1 MIKAIAKLNFPKF
14 RLPRLKLPRL
24 KIPGLKLN
32 LGAKTHIALGQ
43 TFLVVTVVLLAV
55 SLELVPDRVG
65 ALRQGRAS
73 LAEAIAITSSGA
85 IVKGDSKTLEGT
97 LRLIVERNPD
107 VISAAVRLADG
118 VTLATIGEHDWTDS
132 DNAVSTDTHIKV
144 PIWSAKKKWGQVELR
159 YTPLTATG
167 WLAVVQHPLVKLT
180 AFMAFAAFVM
190 FYFYLR
196 RVLKHLDPSQSVPPH
211 VRSALDTLAE
221 GLMVVD
227 GKESIVLAN
236 QAFAAIVGIS
246 SDDLLG
252 RSATDFP
259 WVSAD
264 GEPLTDTVF
273 PWSKSLQDGSLQRQD
288 MFYLLDS
295 DGKARTFLINCSP
308 VLGSGDKPAGALI
321 SLEDIS
327 VLEEHTVELRKAKE
341 VAEEANRSKSGFLAN
356 MSHEIRTPMNAIL
369 GFADVL
375 RRGYEKND
383 AERRKHLNTIHSSG
397 QHLLQLINDVL
408 DLSKVESGH
417 MEMEQIAMAPH
428 AIACEVVKTMAVK
441 AEEKSIFLDLDVDGP
456 IPEKV
461 FGDPTRMRQII
472 TNLLSNAVKFTDE
485 GGVKVV
491 IRMSSV
497 EDQPRLTVDVID
509 NGIGIAEDKVATV
522 FEPFV
527 QADSSTTRRYGGTG
541 LGLDI
546 SRRFARLMGGDII
559 ATSVLGEGST
569 FSATIDPGALDDIRM
584 LEPDEARAAMEEIV
598 DESHV
603 KWQFNA
609 GRVLVVDDGDENRE
623 LVQLVL
629 EEAGL
634 QVDQA
639 ENGQVGFEMAS
650 ATDYDVVLM
659 DMQMPV
665 MDGYEATAQLRKT
678 GVETPIYALTAN
690 AMMGF
695 EEKCLAAGCTGFMT
709 KPVDID
715 LLLDTLGKLL
725 GGERSKVQAAPMVE
739 DTDVGQDSM
748 FDTSACASGPPI
760 ISRLASGSPRI
771 QSTIFK
777 FIHTL
782 DGKLDEMDS
791 AWGERDFTELAA
803 LAHWLKGSGG
813 TIGFDDFTDPAKN
826 LETLAKSGSEDG
838 IVMAL
843 RDLRNMAAR
852 LVAPGAI
859 PAPAEPPTL
868 QTSAQAPATQSA
880 AGEIPSGPPIVS
892 RLAGGGPRIQA
903 TIGKF
908 VGRLD
913 GKLEQMD
920 VAWAQRD
927 FAELAALAHWLK
939 GSGGTIGFDDFT
951 EPAKNLEVL
960 AKGASEEGMDMAL
973 REIRGLA
980 SRLVV
985 PNGVPL
991 AASA

>member
-1 MIKAIAKLNFPKF
+1 MSKLSMPK
-14 RLPRLKLPRL
+14 LKMPRLKLPGL
-24 KIPGLKLN
+24 KLPGLKLN
-32 LGAKTHIALGQ
+32 LSAKTHIALGQ

-55 SLELVPDRVG
+55 SLNLVPDRLG
-65 ALRQGRAS
+65 ALRQSRAT
-73 LAEAIAITSSGA
+73 LAEAIAISSSGA
-85 IVKGDSKTLEGT
+85 IVKGDSKTLKGT

-107 VISAAVRLADG
+107 IVSAAVRLADG
-118 VTLATIGEHDWTDS
+118 VILVTIGEHDWAGSDS
-132 DNAVSTDTHIKV
+132 EHSTDTHIKV

-180 AFMAFAAFVM
+180 AFMAFASFIM

-196 RVLKHLDPSQSVPPH
+196 RVLQHLDPSQSVPPH

-252 RSATDFP
+252 HSATDFP
-259 WVSAD
+259 WVNAE
-264 GEPLTDTVF
+264 GEPLTDAVF
-273 PWSKSLQDGSLQRQD
+273 PWSKALEDGSLQRQD
-288 MFYLLDS
+288 MFHMLDS

-321 SLEDIS
+321 SLEDVS
-327 VLEEHTVELRKAKE
+327 VLEEHKVELRKAKE

-369 GFADVL
+369 GFADLL
-375 RRGYEKND
+375 RRGYEKNE

-417 MEMEQIAMAPH
+417 MEIERIEMAPH
-428 AIACEVVKTMAVK
+428 AIACEVVTTLAVK
-441 AEEKSIFLDLDVDGP
+441 ADEKSIFLDLDVDGA

-461 FGDPTRMRQII
+461 LGDPTRMRQII
-472 TNLLSNAVKFTDE
+472 TNLISNAVKFTDE

-491 IRMSSV
+491 VRMSSV
-497 EDQPRLTVDVID
+497 QDQPRLTVDVID

-546 SRRFARLMGGDII
+546 SRRFARLMGGDIV

-569 FSATIDPGALDDIRM
+569 FTATIDPGPLDDVRM
-584 LEPDEARAAMEEIV
+584 LEPDEARAAMEEIT

-634 QVDQA
+634 EVDQA
-639 ENGQVGFEMAS
+639 ENGKIGFDMARET
-650 ATDYDVVLM
+650 AYDVVLM

-665 MDGYEATAQLRKT
+665 MDGYEATAALRQA
-678 GVETPIYALTAN
+678 GVETPIYALTAD
-690 AMMGF
+690 AMKGF
-695 EEKCLAAGCTGFMT
+695 EEKCLAAGCTGFLT

-715 LLLDTLGKLL
+715 LLLDTVGKLL
-725 GGERSKVQAAPMVE
+725 GGERSKVEAAPMME
-739 DTDVGQDSM
+739 DADTGQDSI
-748 FDTSACASGPPI
+748 FDISACASGPPI
-760 ISRLASGSPRI
+760 TSRLAGGSPRI
-771 QSTIFK
+771 QSTIIK
-777 FIHTL
+777 FVHTL

-791 AWGERDFTELAA
+791 AWAERDFTQLAA

-813 TIGFDDFTDPAKN
+813 TIGFDDFTGPAKN
-826 LETLAKSGSEDG
+826 LEMLAKSGSEDG
-838 IVMAL
+838 IPVAL
-843 RDLRNMAAR
+843 LELRNMGAR
-852 LVAPGAI
+852 LVLPGQVPEATEAPVLEQAVPAA
-859 PAPAEPPTL
+859 PAPSTG
-868 QTSAQAPATQSA
+868 
-880 AGEIPSGPPIVS
+880 GEIPSGPPIVS
-892 RLAGGGPRIQA
+892 RLASGGPRMQA

-908 VGRLD
+908 VERLD

-927 FAELAALAHWLK
+927 YAELAALAHWLK

-951 EPAKNLEVL
+951 EPAKNLEML
-960 AKGASEEGMDMAL
+960 AKAESEDGIEMTL
-973 REIRGLA
+973 LELRGLA
-980 SRLVV
+980 NRLVV
-985 PNGVPL
+985 PDGVPL

>member
-1 MIKAIAKLNFPKF
+1 MSKLSMPK
-14 RLPRLKLPRL
+14 LKMPRLKLPGL
-24 KIPGLKLN
+24 KLPGLKLN
-32 LGAKTHIALGQ
+32 LSAKTHIALGQ

-55 SLELVPDRVG
+55 SLNLVPDRLG
-65 ALRQGRAS
+65 ALRQSRAT
-73 LAEAIAITSSGA
+73 LAEAIAISSSGA
-85 IVKGDSKTLEGT
+85 IVKGDSKTLKGT

-107 VISAAVRLADG
+107 IVSAAVRLADG
-118 VTLATIGEHDWTDS
+118 VILVTIGEHDWEGSDS
-132 DNAVSTDTHIKV
+132 EHSTDTHIKV

-180 AFMAFAAFVM
+180 AFMAFASFIM

-196 RVLKHLDPSQSVPPH
+196 RVLQHLDPSRSVPPH

-252 RSATDFP
+252 HSATDFP
-259 WVSAD
+259 WVNAE
-264 GEPLTDTVF
+264 GEPLTDAVF
-273 PWSKSLQDGSLQRQD
+273 PWSKALEDGSLQRQD
-288 MFYLLDS
+288 MFHMLDS
-295 DGKARTFLINCSP
+295 DGRARTFLINCSP

-321 SLEDIS
+321 SLEDVS
-327 VLEEHTVELRKAKE
+327 VLEEHKVELRKAKE

-369 GFADVL
+369 GFADLL
-375 RRGYEKND
+375 RRGYEKNE

-417 MEMEQIAMAPH
+417 MEIERIEMAPH
-428 AIACEVVKTMAVK
+428 AIACEVVTTLAVK
-441 AEEKSIFLDLDVDGP
+441 ADEKSIFLDLDVDGA

-461 FGDPTRMRQII
+461 LGDPTRMRQII
-472 TNLLSNAVKFTDE
+472 TNLISNAVKFTDE

-491 IRMSSV
+491 VRMSSV
-497 EDQPRLTVDVID
+497 QDQPRLTVDVID

-546 SRRFARLMGGDII
+546 SRRFARLMGGDIV

-569 FSATIDPGALDDIRM
+569 FTATIDPGPLDDVRM
-584 LEPDEARAAMEEIV
+584 LEPDEARAAMEEIT

-634 QVDQA
+634 EVDQA
-639 ENGQVGFEMAS
+639 ENGKIGFDMARET
-650 ATDYDVVLM
+650 AYDVVLM

-665 MDGYEATAQLRKT
+665 MDGYEATAALRQA
-678 GVETPIYALTAN
+678 GVETPIYALTAD
-690 AMMGF
+690 AMKGF
-695 EEKCLAAGCTGFMT
+695 EEKCLAAGCTGFLT

-725 GGERSKVQAAPMVE
+725 GGERSKVEAAPMME
-739 DTDVGQDSM
+739 NADTGQDSI
-748 FDTSACASGPPI
+748 FDISACASGPPI
-760 ISRLASGSPRI
+760 TSRLAGGSPRI
-771 QSTIFK
+771 QSTILK
-777 FIHTL
+777 FIYTL

-791 AWGERDFTELAA
+791 AWAERDFTQLAA

-813 TIGFDDFTDPAKN
+813 TIGFDDFTNPAKN
-826 LETLAKSGSEDG
+826 LEMLAKSGSEDG
-838 IVMAL
+838 ISVAL
-843 RDLRNMAAR
+843 LELRNMGAR
-852 LVAPGAI
+852 LVVPGQVPEATEAPVLEQAVPAA
-859 PAPAEPPTL
+859 PAPSTG
-868 QTSAQAPATQSA
+868 
-880 AGEIPSGPPIVS
+880 GEIPSGPPIVS
-892 RLAGGGPRIQA
+892 RLASGGPRMQA

-908 VGRLD
+908 VERLD

-920 VAWAQRD
+920 VAWTQRD
-927 FAELAALAHWLK
+927 YAELAALAHWLK
-939 GSGGTIGFDDFT
+939 GSGGTIGFDDLT
-951 EPAKNLEVL
+951 EPAKNLEML
-960 AKGASEEGMDMAL
+960 AKAESEDGIEMTL
-973 REIRGLA
+973 LELRGLA
-980 SRLVV
+980 NRLVV
-985 PNGVPL
+985 PDGVPL

>member
-1 MIKAIAKLNFPKF
+1 MSKLSMPK
-14 RLPRLKLPRL
+14 LKMPRLKLPGL
-24 KIPGLKLN
+24 KLPGLKLN
-32 LGAKTHIALGQ
+32 LSAKTHIALGQ

-55 SLELVPDRVG
+55 SLNLVPDRLG
-65 ALRQGRAS
+65 ALRQSRAT
-73 LAEAIAITSSGA
+73 LAEAIAISSSGA
-85 IVKGDSKTLEGT
+85 IVKGDSKTLKGT

-107 VISAAVRLADG
+107 IVSAAVRLADG
-118 VTLATIGEHDWTDS
+118 VILVTIGEHDWAGSDS
-132 DNAVSTDTHIKV
+132 EHSTDTHIKV

-180 AFMAFAAFVM
+180 AFMAFASFIM

-196 RVLKHLDPSQSVPPH
+196 RVLQHLDPSRSVPPH

-252 RSATDFP
+252 HSATDFP
-259 WVSAD
+259 WVNAE
-264 GEPLTDTVF
+264 GEPLTDAVF
-273 PWSKSLQDGSLQRQD
+273 PWSKALEDGSLQRQD
-288 MFYLLDS
+288 MFHMLDS
-295 DGKARTFLINCSP
+295 DGRARTFLINCSP

-321 SLEDIS
+321 SLEDVS
-327 VLEEHTVELRKAKE
+327 VLEEHKVELRKAKE

-369 GFADVL
+369 GFADLL
-375 RRGYEKND
+375 RRGYEKNE

-417 MEMEQIAMAPH
+417 MEIERIEMAPH
-428 AIACEVVKTMAVK
+428 AIACEVVTTLAVK
-441 AEEKSIFLDLDVDGP
+441 ADEKSIFLDLDVDGA

-461 FGDPTRMRQII
+461 LGDPTRMRQII
-472 TNLLSNAVKFTDE
+472 TNLISNAVKFTDE

-491 IRMSSV
+491 VRMSSV
-497 EDQPRLTVDVID
+497 QDQPRLTVDVID

-546 SRRFARLMGGDII
+546 SRRFARLMGGDIV

-569 FSATIDPGALDDIRM
+569 FTATIDPGPLDDVRM
-584 LEPDEARAAMEEIV
+584 LEPDEARAAMEEIT

-634 QVDQA
+634 EVDQA
-639 ENGQVGFEMAS
+639 ENGKIGFDMARET
-650 ATDYDVVLM
+650 AYDVVLM

-665 MDGYEATAQLRKT
+665 MDGYEATAALRQA
-678 GVETPIYALTAN
+678 GVETPIYALTAD
-690 AMMGF
+690 AMKGF
-695 EEKCLAAGCTGFMT
+695 EEKCLAAGCTGFLT

-725 GGERSKVQAAPMVE
+725 GGERSKVEAGPIVE
-739 DTDVGQDSM
+739 DSDAGEGSM
-748 FDTSACASGPPI
+748 FGDSAGACGPPI
-760 ISRLASGSPRI
+760 ISRLAGGSARI
-771 QSTIFK
+771 QTTIIK

-782 DGKLDEMDS
+782 AGKLDDMDG
-791 AWGERDFTELAA
+791 AWAQRDFTELAA

-813 TIGFDDFTDPAKN
+813 TIGFDDFTEPAKD
-826 LETLAKSGSEDG
+826 LEMLAKAGSEDG
-838 IVMAL
+838 IALAL
-843 RDLRNMAAR
+843 RELRNLGAR
-852 LVAPGAI
+852 LAAPGQT
-859 PAPAEPPTL
+859 PAVTENPVLELAV
-868 QTSAQAPATQSA
+868 QAPTTRST
-880 AGEIPSGPPIVS
+880 AGTIPSGPPIVS
-892 RLAGGGPRIQA
+892 RLASGGPRIQA

-908 VGRLD
+908 VERLG
-913 GKLEQMD
+913 GKLDQMD

-927 FAELAALAHWLK
+927 FTELAALAHWLK

-951 EPAKNLEVL
+951 EPAKDLEML
-960 AKGASEEGMDMAL
+960 AKAKSEDGVETTLLGL
-973 REIRGLA
+973 RGLA
-980 SRLVV
+980 NRLVV
-985 PNGVPL
+985 PDGEPMV
-991 AASA
+991 ASA

>member
-1 MIKAIAKLNFPKF
+1 MIKAIAKLK
-14 RLPRLKLPRL
+14 LPRLKLPGL

-32 LGAKTHIALGQ
+32 LSAKTHIALGQ

-55 SLELVPDRVG
+55 SLNLVPDRVG
-65 ALRQGRAS
+65 ALRQSRATMS
-73 LAEAIAITSSGA
+73 EAIAIASSGA
-85 IVKGDSKTLEGT
+85 IVKGDTKTLEGT
-97 LRLIVERNPD
+97 LRLIVDRNPD
-107 VISAAVRLADG
+107 ILSAAVRQANGAAL
-118 VTLATIGEHDWTDS
+118 VTIGDHDWGGS
-132 DNAVSTDTHIKV
+132 EAEHSTDTHIKV
-144 PIWSAKKKWGQVELR
+144 PIWSAKKKWGQVELH
-159 YTPLTATG
+159 YTPLAATG
-167 WLAVVQHPLVKLT
+167 WLGALQHPLVKLT
-180 AFMAFAAFVM
+180 AFLAIASFVM

-196 RVLKHLDPSQSVPPH
+196 RVLRHLDPSQSVPPH

-252 RSATDFP
+252 HSASDFP
-259 WVSAD
+259 WVNAE
-264 GEPLTDTVF
+264 GEPLTDDAVF
-273 PWSKSLQDGSLQRQD
+273 PWSKSLEDGSLQRQD
-288 MFYLLDS
+288 MFHMLGS
-295 DGKARTFLINCSP
+295 DGKQRIFLINCSP
-308 VLGSGDKPAGALI
+308 VLGTDDKPAGALI
-321 SLEDIS
+321 SLEDVSI
-327 VLEEHTVELRKAKE
+327 LEEHKVELRKAKE
-341 VAEEANRSKSGFLAN
+341 IAEQANESKSGFLAN

-375 RRGYEKND
+375 RRGYEKNE

-397 QHLLQLINDVL
+397 QHLLQLIDDVL
-408 DLSKVESGH
+408 DLSKVESGR
-417 MEMEQIAMAPH
+417 MEIERIEMAPH
-428 AIACEVVKTMAVK
+428 AIACEVVKTLAVK
-441 AEEKSIFLDLDVDGP
+441 AEEKSIFLDLDVEGL

-461 FGDPTRMRQII
+461 LGDPTRMRQII
-472 TNLLSNAVKFTDE
+472 TNLISNAVKFTDA

-491 IRMSSV
+491 VRMSSV
-497 EDQPRLTVDVID
+497 DNQPRLTVDVID

-522 FEPFV
+522 FEPFA

-546 SRRFARLMGGDII
+546 SRRFARLMGGDIT

-569 FSATIDPGALDDIRM
+569 FTATIDPGPLDDIRM
-584 LEPDEARAAMEEIV
+584 LEPDKARAAMEEIV

-609 GRVLVVDDGDENRE
+609 GHVLVVDDGDENRE

-639 ENGQVGFEMAS
+639 ENGKIGFDMARET
-650 ATDYDVVLM
+650 AYDMVLM

-665 MDGYEATAQLRKT
+665 MDGYEATAALRAA
-678 GVETPIYALTAN
+678 GVEIPIYALTAN
-690 AMMGF
+690 AMKGF
-695 EEKCLAAGCTGFMT
+695 EEKCMAAGCSGFLT

-725 GGERSKVQAAPMVE
+725 GGERSKVESAPMME
-739 DTDVGQDSM
+739 DADTGQDSI
-748 FDTSACASGPPI
+748 FDISACASGPPI
-760 ISRLASGSPRI
+760 TSRLASGSPRI

-791 AWGERDFTELAA
+791 AWAERDFTQLAA

-826 LETLAKSGSEDG
+826 LEMLAKSGSEDG
-838 IVMAL
+838 IPVAL
-843 RDLRNMAAR
+843 LELRNMGAR
-852 LVAPGAI
+852 LVLPGQAPEATEAPVLEQAVPAA
-859 PAPAEPPTL
+859 PAPSTG
-868 QTSAQAPATQSA
+868 
-880 AGEIPSGPPIVS
+880 GEIPSGPPIVS
-892 RLAGGGPRIQA
+892 RLASGGPRMQA

-908 VGRLD
+908 VVRLD

-920 VAWAQRD
+920 VAWTQRD
-927 FAELAALAHWLK
+927 YTELAALAHWLK

-951 EPAKNLEVL
+951 EPSKNLEML
-960 AKGASEEGMDMAL
+960 AKAESEDGIEMTL
-973 REIRGLA
+973 LELRGLA
-980 SRLVV
+980 NRLVV
-985 PNGVPL
+985 PDGVPL